1 MTTRVLQRLTGHR
14 TRVPVRQY
22 SALLLKYLRQQKGI
36 VALSSVLILTN
47 IGLQLVNP
55 QIMRY
60 FIDEAVAGSPL
71 RNLMAAAGVFVAVAL
86 VQQFVGVLAT
96 YTSGQVGW
104 NATNALRSD
113 LARHA
118 LSLDMPF
125 HNSHTPACTLGEMI
139 VRIDGD
145 SETLGGFFSTV
156 AIEVLG
162 NSIMLVAV
170 LALLFR
176 ENWLAG
182 LALST
187 FAFVSIAVI
196 IGMRNVS
203 ISSWRAD
210 REASTET
217 YGFIE
222 ERLAGREDIRTSAA
236 QSHVMKGYFDH
247 MWRWF
252 RVRVR
257 AAVVS
262 SFVANTALF
271 INSAGLAVSLFVGA
285 FLFYE
290 DWITIGTVFL
300 IYQYARLL
308 IGPVIGVSFEMEGL
322 QRAGASVIRIHDL
335 LRTRREV
342 IDGRGVRFPDGALS
356 VRFDS
361 VSFAYNSG
369 ESVLRDVTLDLR
381 PGRLLGLLGRT
392 GSGKTTMT
400 RLLFRLYDP
409 DEGRILIGGEDIRVA
424 RLTDLRDRVGL
435 VPQDVR
441 LFHGTVRDNLTFFH
455 RSVPDAHL
463 LEVLGEMSLTRWYDS
478 LPEGLDTMLQLDGG
492 GLSSGEAQMLAFAR
506 VFLKD
511 PGFVI
516 LDEATS
522 RLDPS
527 TEASIKRAIDRL
539 VRGRTVLII
548 AHHLATIQRCDD
560 IVILEN
566 GRLVEAGER
575 KMLASDP
582 TTRFHRLLQ
591 TGLEEVLS

>member
-1 MTTRVLQRLTGHR
+1 M
-14 TRVPVRQY
+14 
-22 SALLLKYLRQQKGI
+22 AL
-36 VALSSVLILTN
+36 ASVLILTN

-125 HNSHTPACTLGEMI
+125 HNSRTPGEMI
-139 VRIDGD
+139 ERIDGD
-145 SETLGGFFSTV
+145 AETLGGFFSTFAV
-156 AIEVLG
+156 HILG
-162 NSIMLVAV
+162 NLIMLVAV

-187 FAFVSIAVI
+187 FAFVSIVVI
-196 IGMRNVS
+196 IRMRNVS
-203 ISSWRAD
+203 VSSWKAD

-236 QSHVMKGYFDH
+236 QSHVMKGFFDH
-247 MWRWF
+247 MWKWF
-252 RVRVR
+252 RVRVK
-257 AAVVS
+257 AEAIASV
-262 SFVANTALF
+262 VANTAQF
-271 INSAGLAVSLFVGA
+271 VNSAGLAAALFVGA
-285 FLFYE
+285 YLFYE

-308 IGPVIGVSFEMEGL
+308 IRPVNGVSYEMEGL

-335 LRTRREV
+335 LSTRREV
-342 IDGRGVRFPDGALS
+342 IDGRGVRLPDGPLS

-361 VSFAYNSG
+361 VSFSYNSG

-409 DEGRILIGGEDIRVA
+409 DEGRILIGGEDIREA
-424 RLTDLRDRVGL
+424 RLSDLRDRVGL

-441 LFHGTVRDNLTFFH
+441 LFHGTVRDNLTFFD

-463 LEVLGEMSLTRWYDS
+463 LDVFGEMNLTRWYDS
-478 LPEGLDTMLQLDGG
+478 LPDGLDTVLQPDGG

-511 PGFVI
+511 PGLVI

-522 RLDPS
+522 RLDSS
-527 TEASIKRAIDRL
+527 TEASIKAAIDRL
-539 VRGRTVLII
+539 VRGRTVLIV

-560 IVILEN
+560 IVILES
-566 GRLVEAGER
+566 GRLAESGER
-575 KMLASDP
+575 KLLASDP

>member
-1 MTTRVLQRLTGHR
+1 MTGPR
-14 TRVPVRQY
+14 TKVPLRQY
-22 SALLLKYLRQQKGI
+22 GALLLKYLRQQKGI
-36 VALSSVLILTN
+36 VALASVLILTN

-71 RNLMAAAGVFVAVAL
+71 GRLVVAAGVFIAVAL

-125 HNSHTPACTLGEMI
+125 HNSRTPGEMI
-139 VRIDGD
+139 ERIDGD
-145 SETLGGFFSTV
+145 SETLGEFFSTFAV
-156 AIEVLG
+156 QIVG
-162 NSIMLVAV
+162 NLIMLVAV

-182 LALST
+182 LALSA
-187 FAFVSIAVI
+187 FAFVSTAVI
-196 IGMRNVS
+196 IRMRNVS
-203 ISSWRAD
+203 VSSWKAD
-210 REASTET
+210 REASTQT

-236 QSHVMKGYFDH
+236 HPHVMKGFFDL
-247 MWRWF
+247 MWKWF
-252 RVRVR
+252 RVHVK
-257 AAVVS
+257 AQAIASV
-262 SFVANTALF
+262 VANTAQF
-271 INSAGLAVSLFVGA
+271 VNRAGLAVSLFVGA
-285 FLFYE
+285 YLFYE
-290 DWITIGTVFL
+290 DWISIGTVFL
-300 IYQYARLL
+300 IYQYSIL
-308 IGPVIGVSFEMEGL
+308 ISRPVIVASYEMEGL
-322 QRAGASVIRIHDL
+322 QRAGASVIRIYEL
-335 LRTRREV
+335 LSTRTEV
-342 IDGRGVRFPDGALS
+342 IDGRGVRFPNGPLP
-356 VRFDS
+356 VRFDA
-361 VSFAYNSG
+361 VSFAYGSG

-409 DEGRILIGGEDIRVA
+409 DEGRIFIGGQDIREA
-424 RLTDLRDRVGL
+424 RISDLRDRVGL

-441 LFHGTVRDNLTFFH
+441 LFHGTVRDNLTFFD

-463 LEVLGEMSLTRWYDS
+463 LDVLGEMNLTRWYDS
-478 LPEGLDTMLQLDGG
+478 LPDGLDTMLQPDGG
-492 GLSSGEAQMLAFAR
+492 GLSSGEAQMLAFGR

-511 PGFVI
+511 PGLVI

-527 TEASIKRAIDRL
+527 TEESIKRAIDRL

-575 KMLASDP
+575 EILASDP

>member
-1 MTTRVLQRLTGHR
+1 MK
-14 TRVPVRQY
+14 VPVRQY
-22 SALLLKYLRQQKGI
+22 GALLLKYLRQQKGI
-36 VALSSVLILTN
+36 VALASVLILTN

-71 RNLMAAAGVFVAVAL
+71 GRLVAAAGVFIAVAL

-125 HNSHTPACTLGEMI
+125 HNSRTPGEMI
-139 VRIDGD
+139 ERIDGD
-145 SETLGGFFSTV
+145 AETLGEFFSTFAV
-156 AIEVLG
+156 QIVG
-162 NSIMLVAV
+162 NLIMLVAV

-196 IGMRNVS
+196 IRMRNVS
-203 ISSWRAD
+203 VSSWKAD

-236 QSHVMKGYFDH
+236 QSHVMKGFFDH
-247 MWRWF
+247 MWKWF
-252 RVRVR
+252 RVRVKTE
-257 AAVVS
+257 AIASV
-262 SFVANTALF
+262 VANIAQF
-271 INSAGLAVSLFVGA
+271 VNSAGLAVSLFVGA
-285 FLFYE
+285 YLFYE
-290 DWITIGTVFL
+290 DWISIGTVFL
-300 IYQYARLL
+300 IYQYSSLL
-308 IGPVIGVSFEMEGL
+308 SRPVIVASYEMEGL
-322 QRAGASVIRIHDL
+322 QRAGASVIRIHEL
-335 LRTRREV
+335 LSTRREV
-342 IDGRGVRFPDGALS
+342 IDGRGVRFSDGPLS

-409 DEGRILIGGEDIRVA
+409 DEGRIFIGGQDIREA
-424 RLTDLRDRVGL
+424 RISDLRDRVGL

-441 LFHGTVRDNLTFFH
+441 LFHGTVRDNLTFFDQ
-455 RSVPDAHL
+455 SVPDAHL
-463 LEVLGEMSLTRWYDS
+463 LDVLGEMNLTRWYDS
-478 LPEGLDTMLQLDGG
+478 LHDGLDTMLQPDGG
-492 GLSSGEAQMLAFAR
+492 GLSSGEAQMLAFGR

-511 PGFVI
+511 PGLVI

-527 TEASIKRAIDRL
+527 TEESIKRAIDRL
-539 VRGRTVLII
+539 VQGRTVLII

-575 KMLASDP
+575 EILASDP

>member
-1 MTTRVLQRLTGHR
+1 MTTRLLQRLTGPR
-14 TRVPVRQY
+14 TRVQVRQY

-36 VALSSVLILTN
+36 VALASVLILTN

-125 HNSHTPACTLGEMI
+125 HNSRTPGEMI
-139 VRIDGD
+139 ERIDGD
-145 SETLGGFFSTV
+145 AETLGGFFSTFAV
-156 AIEVLG
+156 HILG
-162 NSIMLVAV
+162 NLIMLVAV

-187 FAFVSIAVI
+187 FAFVSIVVI
-196 IGMRNVS
+196 IRMRNVS
-203 ISSWRAD
+203 VSSWKAD

-236 QSHVMKGYFDH
+236 QSHVMKGFFDH
-247 MWRWF
+247 MWKWF
-252 RVRVR
+252 RVRVK
-257 AAVVS
+257 AEAIASV
-262 SFVANTALF
+262 VANTAQF
-271 INSAGLAVSLFVGA
+271 VNSAGLAAALFVGA
-285 FLFYE
+285 YLFYE

-308 IGPVIGVSFEMEGL
+308 IRPVNGVSYEMEGL

-335 LRTRREV
+335 LSTRREV
-342 IDGRGVRFPDGALS
+342 IDGRGVRLPDGPLS

-361 VSFAYNSG
+361 VSFSYNSG

-409 DEGRILIGGEDIRVA
+409 DEGRILIGGEDIREA
-424 RLTDLRDRVGL
+424 RLSDLRDRVGL

-441 LFHGTVRDNLTFFH
+441 LFHGTVRDNLTFFD

-463 LEVLGEMSLTRWYDS
+463 LDVFGEMNLTRWYDS
-478 LPEGLDTMLQLDGG
+478 LPDGLDTVLQPDGG

-511 PGFVI
+511 PGLVI

-522 RLDPS
+522 RLDSS
-527 TEASIKRAIDRL
+527 TEASIKAAIDRL
-539 VRGRTVLII
+539 VRGRTVLIV

-560 IVILEN
+560 IVILES
-566 GRLVEAGER
+566 GRLAESGER
-575 KMLASDP
+575 KLLASDP

>member
-1 MTTRVLQRLTGHR
+1 MTTRVLQRLTGQR
-14 TRVPVRQY
+14 MKVPIRQY
-22 SALLLKYLRQQKGI
+22 GALLLKYVRQQKGI
-36 VALSSVLILTN
+36 VALASVLILTN

-71 RNLMAAAGVFVAVAL
+71 GRLVAAAGVFIAVAL

-125 HNSHTPACTLGEMI
+125 HNSRTPGEMI
-139 VRIDGD
+139 ERIDGD
-145 SETLGGFFSTV
+145 AETLGGFFSTF
-156 AIEVLG
+156 AIHILG
-162 NSIMLVAV
+162 NLIMLVAV

-176 ENWLAG
+176 EDWRAG
-182 LALST
+182 LALT
-187 FAFVSIAVI
+187 AFALIALVVI
-196 IGMRNVS
+196 MRMRNVS
-203 ISSWRAD
+203 VASWRAD

-236 QSHVMKGYFDH
+236 QSHVMKGFFDH
-247 MWRWF
+247 MWSWF
-252 RVRVR
+252 RVSVR
-257 AAVVS
+257 AEAVASV
-262 SFVANTALF
+262 VTNTALF
-271 INSAGLAVSLFVGA
+271 VNSAGLAVSLLVGA
-285 FLFYE
+285 YLFYE

-300 IYQYARLL
+300 IYQYAGLL
-308 IGPVIGVSFEMEGL
+308 TRPVIVVSHEMEGL

-342 IDGRGVRFPDGALS
+342 IDGRGVRFPDGPLS

-409 DEGRILIGGEDIRVA
+409 DEGRVLIGGKDIREA
-424 RLTDLRDRVGL
+424 RLSDLRDRVGL

-441 LFHGTVRDNLTFFH
+441 LFHGTVRDNLTFFD

-463 LEVLGEMSLTRWYDS
+463 LDVLGEMSLTRWYDS
-478 LPEGLDTMLQLDGG
+478 LPEGLDTMLQPDGG

-511 PGFVI
+511 PGLVI

-522 RLDPS
+522 RLDSS

-539 VRGRTVLII
+539 AQGRTVLII
-548 AHHLATIQRCDD
+548 AHHLATIRRCDD

-575 KMLASDP
+575 EILASDP

>member
-1 MTTRVLQRLTGHR
+1 MVTQVIQRFTGPR
-14 TRVPVRQY
+14 TKVPVRQY
-22 SALLLKYLRQQKGI
+22 GALLLKYLRQQKGI
-36 VALSSVLILTN
+36 VALASVLILTN

-71 RNLMAAAGVFVAVAL
+71 RNLMVAAGVFVAVAL
-86 VQQFVGVLAT
+86 VQQVIGVLAT

-118 LSLDMPF
+118 LFLDMPF
-125 HNSHTPACTLGEMI
+125 HNSHTPGEMI
-139 VRIDGD
+139 ERIDGD
-145 SETLGGFFSTV
+145 AETLGGFFSTFAV
-156 AIEVLG
+156 EILG
-162 NSIMLVAV
+162 NIVMLVAV
-170 LALLFR
+170 IALLFR

-182 LALST
+182 LVLST
-187 FAFVSIAVI
+187 FAFFSMAI
-196 IGMRNVS
+196 IIRMRNVS
-203 ISSWRAD
+203 VASWRAD
-210 REASTET
+210 REASAET

-236 QSHVMKGYFDH
+236 QSHVMKGFFDH
-247 MWRWF
+247 MWSWF

-257 AAVVS
+257 AAAITSVVTNS
-262 SFVANTALF
+262 TLFV
-271 INSAGLAVSLFVGA
+271 NSAGLAVSLFVGA
-285 FLFYE
+285 YLFYG

-300 IYQYARLL
+300 IYQYSSLL
-308 IGPVIGVSFEMEGL
+308 RRPVIGVSHEMEEL

-342 IDGRGVRFPDGALS
+342 IDGHGVRFPDGPLS

-369 ESVLRDVTLDLR
+369 EPVLHDVTLDLR
-381 PGRLLGLLGRT
+381 SGRLLGLLGRT

-409 DEGRILIGGEDIRVA
+409 DEGRILMGGEDIREA
-424 RLTDLRDRVGL
+424 RLSDLRDRVGL

-441 LFHGTVRDNLTFFH
+441 LFHGTVRDNLTFFD
-455 RSVPDAHL
+455 RSVHDAHL
-463 LEVLGEMSLTRWYDS
+463 LDVLGEMSLTRWYET
-478 LPEGLDTMLQLDGG
+478 LPDGLDTMLQPDGG

-511 PGFVI
+511 PGLVI

-522 RLDPS
+522 RLDSS
-527 TEASIKRAIDRL
+527 TEASIKAAIDTL

-560 IVILEN
+560 IVILEG

-575 KMLASDP
+575 RLLASDP

>member
-22 SALLLKYLRQQKGI
+22 GALLLKYLRQQKGI

-125 HNSHTPACTLGEMI
+125 HNSHTPGEMI
-139 VRIDGD
+139 ERIDGD
-145 SETLGGFFSTV
+145 SETLGGFFSTF

-247 MWRWF
+247 MWSWF

-257 AAVVS
+257 AAAITSVVT
-262 SFVANTALF
+262 NTALF
-271 INSAGLAVSLFVGA
+271 VNSAGLAVSLFVGA
-285 FLFYE
+285 YLFYG

-300 IYQYARLL
+300 IYQYSSLL
-308 IGPVIGVSFEMEGL
+308 RRPVIGVSHEMEGL

-342 IDGRGVRFPDGALS
+342 IDGRGVRFPDGPLS

-409 DEGRILIGGEDIRVA
+409 DEGRILMGGEDIREA
-424 RLTDLRDRVGL
+424 RLSDLRYRVGL

-441 LFHGTVRDNLTFFH
+441 LFHGTVRDNLTFFD

-478 LPEGLDTMLQLDGG
+478 LPEGLDTMLQPDGG

-511 PGFVI
+511 PGLVI

-566 GRLVEAGER
+566 GRLEEAGER

>member
-1 MTTRVLQRLTGHR
+1 MTTRVLQRLMGPR
-14 TRVPVRQY
+14 TRVPLRQY
-22 SALLLKYLRQQKGI
+22 GALLLKYVRQQKGL

-60 FIDEAVAGSPL
+60 FIDEAVSGSPL
-71 RNLMAAAGVFVAVAL
+71 GRLMVAAGIFVVVAL

-125 HNSHTPACTLGEMI
+125 HNSRTPGEMI
-139 VRIDGD
+139 ERIDGD
-145 SETLGGFFSTV
+145 AETLGGFFSTFAV
-156 AIEVLG
+156 QILG
-162 NSIMLVAV
+162 NIIMLVAV

-187 FAFVSIAVI
+187 FALVSIAVI
-196 IGMRNVS
+196 IRMRNVS
-203 ISSWRAD
+203 VSSWRAN

-236 QSHVMKGYFDH
+236 QSHVMKGFFDH
-247 MWRWF
+247 MWSWF
-252 RVRVR
+252 RIRVR
-257 AAVVS
+257 AEAVASV
-262 SFVANTALF
+262 VANTAQF
-271 INSAGLAVSLFVGA
+271 VNSTGLAVSLFVGA
-285 FLFYE
+285 YLFYE

-308 IGPVIGVSFEMEGL
+308 IRPVNSVSYEMEGL
-322 QRAGASVIRIHDL
+322 QQAGASVIRIHDL
-335 LRTRREV
+335 LSIRREV
-342 IDGRGVRFPDGALS
+342 IDGRGVRFPDGPLS

-361 VSFAYNSG
+361 VSFAYGSG
-369 ESVLRDVTLDLR
+369 ESVLHDVTLEIR

-409 DEGRILIGGEDIRVA
+409 DEGRILIGGEDIREA
-424 RLTDLRDRVGL
+424 RLSDLRDRVGL

-441 LFHGTVRDNLTFFH
+441 LFHGTVRDNLTFFD

-463 LEVLGEMSLTRWYDS
+463 LDVLGEMSLTKWYDS
-478 LPEGLDTMLQLDGG
+478 LPDGLDTMLQPDGG
-492 GLSSGEAQMLAFAR
+492 GLSSGEAQLLAFAR

-511 PGFVI
+511 PGLVI
-516 LDEATS
+516 LDEAMS
-522 RLDPS
+522 RLDSS
-527 TEASIKRAIDRL
+527 TEASIKAAIDRL
-539 VRGRTVLII
+539 VRGRSVLIV

-566 GRLVEAGER
+566 GRLVESGER
-575 KMLASDP
+575 KLLASDP

-591 TGLEEVLS
+591 TGLEKVLS

>member
-1 MTTRVLQRLTGHR
+1 MTTRVMQRLTGRR
-14 TRVPVRQY
+14 TVVPLRQY
-22 SALLLKYLRQQKGI
+22 GALLLKYLRQQKGL

-71 RNLMAAAGVFVAVAL
+71 GRLVAAAGVFIAVAL
-86 VQQFVGVLAT
+86 VQQVIGVLAT

-125 HNSHTPACTLGEMI
+125 HNSRTPGEMI
-139 VRIDGD
+139 ERIDGD
-145 SETLGGFFSTV
+145 SETLGGFFSTFAV
-156 AIEVLG
+156 HILG
-162 NSIMLVAV
+162 NIIMLVAV

-176 ENWLAG
+176 ESWLAG
-182 LALST
+182 LPLATL
-187 FAFVSIAVI
+187 AIVSIALIVR
-196 IGMRNVS
+196 MRNVS
-203 ISSWRAD
+203 VSSWRSD

-247 MWRWF
+247 MWKWF
-252 RVRVR
+252 RVRVK
-257 AAVVS
+257 AAAIASV
-262 SFVANTALF
+262 VANTAQF
-271 INSAGLAVSLFVGA
+271 VNNVGLAVSLFVGA
-285 FLFYE
+285 YLFYE
-290 DWITIGTVFL
+290 DLITIGTVFL
-300 IYQYARLL
+300 IYQYSRLL
-308 IGPVIGVSFEMEGL
+308 SQPVNGVSFEMEAL
-322 QRAGASVIRIHDL
+322 QRAGASVVRIHDL

-342 IDGRGVRFPDGALS
+342 LDGRGVRFPDGPLS

-361 VSFAYNSG
+361 VSFAYNRSDP
-369 ESVLRDVTLDLR
+369 VLHNVTLDLYS
-381 PGRLLGLLGRT
+381 GRVLGLLGRT

-409 DEGRILIGGEDIRVA
+409 DEGRILIGGEDIREA
-424 RLTDLRDRVGL
+424 QIADLRNRVGL

-441 LFHGTVRDNLTFFH
+441 LFHGTVRDNLTFFD
-455 RSVPDAHL
+455 RSVPDARL
-463 LEVLGEMSLTRWYDS
+463 LDVLEEMNLTRWYES
-478 LPEGLDTMLQLDGG
+478 LSDGLDTMLQPDGG

-511 PGFVI
+511 PGLVI

-527 TEASIKRAIDRL
+527 TEASIKRAMDTL

-575 KMLASDP
+575 ETLASDP

>member
-1 MTTRVLQRLTGHR
+1 MTTPLLQRLTGHR
-14 TRVPVRQY
+14 TKVPVRQY
-22 SALLLKYLRQQKGI
+22 GTLLLKYVRQQKGV
-36 VALSSVLILTN
+36 VAVASVLILTN

-71 RNLMAAAGVFVAVAL
+71 RNLITAAGVFVAVAL
-86 VQQFVGVLAT
+86 VQQVIGVLAT

-125 HNSHTPACTLGEMI
+125 HNSRTPGEMI
-139 VRIDGD
+139 ERIDGD
-145 SETLGGFFSTV
+145 AETLGGFFSTFAV
-156 AIEVLG
+156 HILG
-162 NSIMLVAV
+162 NLIMLVAV

-187 FAFVSIAVI
+187 FAFVSIVVI
-196 IGMRNVS
+196 IRMRNVS
-203 ISSWRAD
+203 VSSWRAD

-236 QSHVMKGYFDH
+236 QSHVMKGFFDH
-247 MWRWF
+247 MWKWF
-252 RVRVR
+252 RARVK
-257 AAVVS
+257 AEAIASV
-262 SFVANTALF
+262 VANTAQF
-271 INSAGLAVSLFVGA
+271 VNSAGLAAALFVGA
-285 FLFYE
+285 YLFYE

-308 IGPVIGVSFEMEGL
+308 IRPVNGVSYEMEGL

-342 IDGRGVRFPDGALS
+342 IDGRGVRLPDGPLS

-361 VSFAYNSG
+361 VSFAYGSG

-409 DEGRILIGGEDIRVA
+409 DEGRILLGGEDIREA
-424 RLTDLRDRVGL
+424 RLSDLRDRVGL

-441 LFHGTVRDNLTFFH
+441 LFHGTVRDNLTFFD

-463 LEVLGEMSLTRWYDS
+463 LDVIGEMSLTRWYDT
-478 LPEGLDTMLQLDGG
+478 LPDGLDTMLQPDGG

-511 PGFVI
+511 PGLVI

-522 RLDPS
+522 RLDPG
-527 TEASIKRAIDRL
+527 TEASIKAAIDRL
-539 VRGRTVLII
+539 VRGRTVLIV

-560 IVILEN
+560 IVILES
-566 GRLVEAGER
+566 GRLVESGER
-575 KMLASDP
+575 KLLASDP

>member
-1 MTTRVLQRLTGHR
+1 MTTPLLQRLTGHR
-14 TRVPVRQY
+14 TKVPVRQY
-22 SALLLKYLRQQKGI
+22 GTLLLKYVRQQKGV
-36 VALSSVLILTN
+36 VAVASVLILTN

-71 RNLMAAAGVFVAVAL
+71 RNLITAAGVFVAVAL
-86 VQQFVGVLAT
+86 VQQVIGVLAT

-125 HNSHTPACTLGEMI
+125 HNSRTPGEMI
-139 VRIDGD
+139 ERIDGD
-145 SETLGGFFSTV
+145 AETLGGFFSTFAV
-156 AIEVLG
+156 HILG
-162 NSIMLVAV
+162 NLIMLVAV

-187 FAFVSIAVI
+187 FAFVSIVVI
-196 IGMRNVS
+196 IRMRNVS
-203 ISSWRAD
+203 VSSWRAD

-236 QSHVMKGYFDH
+236 QSHVMKGFFDH
-247 MWRWF
+247 MWKWF
-252 RVRVR
+252 RARVK
-257 AAVVS
+257 AEAIASV
-262 SFVANTALF
+262 VANTAQF
-271 INSAGLAVSLFVGA
+271 VNSVGLAAALFVGA
-285 FLFYE
+285 YLFYE

-308 IGPVIGVSFEMEGL
+308 IRPVNGVSYEMEGL

-342 IDGRGVRFPDGALS
+342 IDGRGVRLPDGPLS

-361 VSFAYNSG
+361 VSFAYGSG

-409 DEGRILIGGEDIRVA
+409 DEGRILLGGEDIREA
-424 RLTDLRDRVGL
+424 RLSDLRDRVGL

-441 LFHGTVRDNLTFFH
+441 LFHGTVRDNLTFFD

-463 LEVLGEMSLTRWYDS
+463 LDVIGEMSLTRWYDT
-478 LPEGLDTMLQLDGG
+478 LPDGLDTMLQPDGG

-511 PGFVI
+511 PGLVI

-522 RLDPS
+522 RLDPG
-527 TEASIKRAIDRL
+527 TEASIKAAIDRL
-539 VRGRTVLII
+539 VRGRTVLIV

-560 IVILEN
+560 IVILES
-566 GRLVEAGER
+566 GRLVESGER
-575 KMLASDP
+575 KLLASDP

>member
-1 MTTRVLQRLTGHR
+1 MTTRVLRRLTGPR
-14 TRVPVRQY
+14 TKIPIRRY
-22 SALLLKYLRQQKGI
+22 GALLLKYLRQQKGI
-36 VALSSVLILTN
+36 VALASLLILTN

-71 RNLMAAAGVFVAVAL
+71 GRLVAAAGVFIAVAL

-96 YTSGQVGW
+96 YTSGKVGW

-125 HNSHTPACTLGEMI
+125 HNSRTPGEMI
-139 VRIDGD
+139 ERIDGD
-145 SETLGGFFSTV
+145 SETLGEFFSTFAV
-156 AIEVLG
+156 QIVG
-162 NSIMLVAV
+162 NLIMLVAV

-187 FAFVSIAVI
+187 FAFVSIVVI
-196 IGMRNVS
+196 IRMRNVS
-203 ISSWRAD
+203 VSSWKAD

-236 QSHVMKGYFDH
+236 QSHVMKGFFDH
-247 MWRWF
+247 MWKWF
-252 RVRVR
+252 RVHVK
-257 AAVVS
+257 AEAIASV
-262 SFVANTALF
+262 VANTAQF
-271 INSAGLAVSLFVGA
+271 VNSAGLAVSLFVGA
-285 FLFYE
+285 YLFYG
-290 DWITIGTVFL
+290 DWISIGTVFL
-300 IYQYARLL
+300 IYQYSSLL
-308 IGPVIGVSFEMEGL
+308 SRPVIVVSYEMEGL
-322 QRAGASVIRIHDL
+322 QRAGASVIRIHEL
-335 LRTRREV
+335 LSTRREV
-342 IDGRGVRFPDGALS
+342 IDGRGVLIPDGPLS

-361 VSFAYNSG
+361 VSFAYNRG

-392 GSGKTTMT
+392 GGGKTTMT

-409 DEGRILIGGEDIRVA
+409 DEGRIFLGGQDIREA
-424 RLTDLRDRVGL
+424 RISDLRDRVGL

-441 LFHGTVRDNLTFFH
+441 LFHGTVRDNLTFFD

-463 LEVLGEMSLTRWYDS
+463 LDVLGEMNLTRWYDT
-478 LPEGLDTMLQLDGG
+478 LPDGLDTMLQPDGG
-492 GLSSGEAQMLAFAR
+492 DLSAGEAQMLAFAR

-511 PGFVI
+511 PGLVI

-527 TEASIKRAIDRL
+527 TEESIKRAIDRL
-539 VRGRTVLII
+539 VQGRTVLII
-548 AHHLATIQRCDD
+548 AHYLATIQRCDD

-575 KMLASDP
+575 EILASDP
-582 TTRFHRLLQ
+582 STRFHRLLQ

>member
-1 MTTRVLQRLTGHR
+1 MTTPLLQRLTGHR
-14 TRVPVRQY
+14 TKVPVRQY
-22 SALLLKYLRQQKGI
+22 GTLLLKYVRQQKGV
-36 VALSSVLILTN
+36 VAVASVLILTN

-71 RNLMAAAGVFVAVAL
+71 RNLITAAGVFVAVAL
-86 VQQFVGVLAT
+86 VQQVIGVLAT

-125 HNSHTPACTLGEMI
+125 HNSHTPGEMI
-139 VRIDGD
+139 ERIDGD
-145 SETLGGFFSTV
+145 SETLGGFFSTFAV
-156 AIEVLG
+156 EILG
-162 NSIMLVAV
+162 NIVMLVAV

-182 LALST
+182 LVLST
-187 FAFVSIAVI
+187 FAFFSMAI
-196 IGMRNVS
+196 IIRMRNVS
-203 ISSWRAD
+203 VSSWRAD

-247 MWRWF
+247 MWSWF

-257 AAVVS
+257 AAAITSVVTNTVL
-262 SFVANTALF
+262 FV
-271 INSAGLAVSLFVGA
+271 NSAGLAVSLFVGA
-285 FLFYE
+285 YLFYG

-300 IYQYARLL
+300 IYQYSSLL
-308 IGPVIGVSFEMEGL
+308 NRPVIGVSHEMEGL

-342 IDGRGVRFPDGALS
+342 IDGRGVRFPDGPLS

-361 VSFAYNSG
+361 VSFAYNRG
-369 ESVLRDVTLDLR
+369 ESVLHDVTLDLR

-409 DEGRILIGGEDIRVA
+409 DEGRILIGGEDIREA
-424 RLTDLRDRVGL
+424 RLTDLRYRVGL

-441 LFHGTVRDNLTFFH
+441 LFHGTVRDNLTFFD

-463 LEVLGEMSLTRWYDS
+463 LDVIGEMSLTRWYDS
-478 LPEGLDTMLQLDGG
+478 LPDGPRHD
-492 GLSSGEAQMLAFAR
+492 A
-506 VFLKD
+506 
-511 PGFVI
+511 
-516 LDEATS
+516 
-522 RLDPS
+522 S
-527 TEASIKRAIDRL
+527 TGWRWPLFR
-539 VRGRTVLII
+539 
-548 AHHLATIQRCDD
+548 
-560 IVILEN
+560 
-566 GRLVEAGER
+566 
-575 KMLASDP
+575 
-582 TTRFHRLLQ
+582 
-591 TGLEEVLS
+591 

>member
-1 MTTRVLQRLTGHR
+1 MTTRLLQRLTGPR
-14 TRVPVRQY
+14 TRVQVRQY

-36 VALSSVLILTN
+36 VALASVLILTN

-125 HNSHTPACTLGEMI
+125 HNSRTPGEMI
-139 VRIDGD
+139 ERIDGD
-145 SETLGGFFSTV
+145 AETLGGFFSTFAV
-156 AIEVLG
+156 HILG
-162 NSIMLVAV
+162 NLIMLVAV

-187 FAFVSIAVI
+187 FAFVSIVVI
-196 IGMRNVS
+196 IRMRNVS
-203 ISSWRAD
+203 VSSWKAD

-236 QSHVMKGYFDH
+236 QSHVMKGFFDH
-247 MWRWF
+247 MWKWF
-252 RVRVR
+252 RVRVK
-257 AAVVS
+257 AEAIASV
-262 SFVANTALF
+262 VANTAQF
-271 INSAGLAVSLFVGA
+271 VNSAGLAAALFVGA
-285 FLFYE
+285 YLFYE

-308 IGPVIGVSFEMEGL
+308 IRPVNGVSYEMEGL

-335 LRTRREV
+335 LSTRREV
-342 IDGRGVRFPDGALS
+342 IDGRGVRLPDGPLS

-409 DEGRILIGGEDIRVA
+409 DEGRILIGGEDIREA
-424 RLTDLRDRVGL
+424 RLSDLRDRVGL

-441 LFHGTVRDNLTFFH
+441 LFHGTVRDNLTFFD

-463 LEVLGEMSLTRWYDS
+463 LDVFGEMNLTRWYDS
-478 LPEGLDTMLQLDGG
+478 LPDGLDTVLQPDGG

-511 PGFVI
+511 PGLVI

-522 RLDPS
+522 RLDSS
-527 TEASIKRAIDRL
+527 TEASIKAAIDRL
-539 VRGRTVLII
+539 VRGRTVLIV

-560 IVILEN
+560 IVILES
-566 GRLVEAGER
+566 GRLAESGER
-575 KMLASDP
+575 KLLASDP